1 MKRYSIALFLFF
13 AISGS
18 ALAQYGKI
26 SGQVTDRETKEPL
39 IGANVMLE
47 GTALGTSTDVDGK
60 YSILNVPAG
69 AYNIRTTYIG
79 YQPTTVSNVSVLAG
93 LTRELNV
100 QLSSTAVQLNAI
112 EIVAQR
118 PLIEKTSTN
127 ASRVTTT
134 DEIKNLPV
142 RGVQGYFSLQPGVVV
157 QNGIAYIR
165 GSRQDEVGYAIEGA
179 SVKDV
184 IGNTNRGLEGLV
196 SGNAVNPGALVTTI
210 PEALQ
215 EVVVQA
221 GGYGAELGGS
231 NAGMVSQTFKTG
243 GSKLN
248 VTLQGETDNF
258 GNYPGKK
265 AFGTYS
271 TGYSD
276 YVATVGLPIVP
287 EKIKLFI
294 AGENNFVRDRDP
306 SFWSGA
312 NLGYAFDNGQ
322 GGGTK
327 GDSALLS
334 WPGGNVLGRMNN
346 RYTTNG
352 TLLFD
357 FLPLQVR
364 LGGAFTSSKNLNNNL
379 IFEYLD
385 LARNP
390 VTDNSN
396 LLLNGKVTYFLT
408 PKTFAEVN
416 VNYLD
421 QRQITFDPNFG
432 ENLWQYTDSI
442 SAAEHGW
449 QYVTLTQGPSNYNF
463 AGFPFLR
470 PGADLTAFTKDLNNH
485 IGGSVALTSQMDNHA
500 LSLGGSYEYWSIS
513 HYGIGTGAITGSFV
527 GSTNPSTNYGPS
539 LYGTLLT
546 DPNVSRDPSRL
557 ATILRSSFVV
567 NNYGFDEFGNPLSS
581 GLDGPKHP
589 YFAAAYVQD
598 RIEMNDLNINAGLRY
613 DAMFFD
619 DWTFASPLDLGYDP
633 NNYLISTPG
642 KGKTYSYLEPRLG
655 LAFPA
660 SDKTVFHLQYGK
672 FVQAPPLYT
681 LQGSRA
687 LAVLIFQGAFYFQNP
702 IGYNIEPERSTQYE
716 IGFSQ
721 QFTDN
726 AAFDV
731 TGFYKNTEGQLQIQY
746 FPQPASS
753 TVPSYYAYAN
763 GDFQNVSGL
772 EFSIHVR
779 RTNRFM
785 AEVNYTLQDARGT
798 NSFAN
803 SGAALAN
810 VAGNSIKPSM
820 VVPTDFAETH
830 RGSVSV
836 DYRWDKG
843 DGGPILERLGLNLL
857 FTFNSGHPFT
867 LATGSGGQQGPD
879 LGSILNDND
888 ARTRFPL
895 EPVNAS
901 TTPWVYQLDLRIDK
915 TFSLP
920 MVDLNIYLYVQ
931 NLLNTQNVI
940 NVYYRTGNAYDDGW
954 LSDPTASGKTVQSFG
969 QLYQQLYQVMN
980 LQDGQ
985 NQLRTN
991 GFLNF
996 GMPRQVRVGAKIE
1009 F

>member
-1 MKRYSIALFLFF
+1 MKRYSIALFLLF
-13 AISGS
+13 AISVS
-18 ALAQYGKI
+18 AFAQYGKVT
-26 SGQVTDRETKEPL
+26 GQVTDRETKEPL
-39 IGANVMLE
+39 IGANVILE
-47 GTALGTSTDVDGK
+47 GTALGASTDVNGN

-69 AYNIRTTYIG
+69 TYNMKTTYVG
-79 YQPTTVSNVSVLAG
+79 YQPTTISGVSVLAG

-100 QLSSTAVQLNAI
+100 QLASTAVQLNAI

-165 GSRQDEVGYAIEGA
+165 GGRADEVGYMIEGA

-184 IGNTNRGLEGLV
+184 IDISRGARSSDGT
-196 SGNAVNPGALVTTI
+196 NPGSLVTVI

-221 GGYGAELGGS
+221 GGYGAELGGA
-231 NAGMVSQTFKTG
+231 NAGIVSQTLKTG

-265 AFGTYS
+265 AFDSYS
-271 TGYSD
+271 YGYSD
-276 YVATVGLPIVP
+276 YVATVGFPIVP
-287 EKIKLFI
+287 EKIKLFA
-294 AGENNFVRDRDP
+294 AGENNFVRDRNP

-312 NLGYAFDNGQ
+312 NFGYLYDNGSS
-322 GGGTK
+322 GGQK
-327 GDSALLS
+327 GDSALVN
-334 WPGGNVLGRMNN
+334 WPGGDVLGRMNN

-364 LGGAFTSSKNLNNNL
+364 LGGAFTWSKNMDNGL
-379 IFEYLD
+379 INQYLD
-385 LARNP
+385 LARVG
-390 VTDNSN
+390 VTQNSN
-396 LLLNGKVTYFLT
+396 LLLNGKMTYFFT

-416 VNYLD
+416 VNYVD
-421 QRQITFDPNFG
+421 QRDMTTDPNYG
-432 ENLWQYTDSI
+432 ENLLAYGDSI
-442 SAAEHGW
+442 SAAQHGW
-449 QYVTLTQGPSNYNF
+449 QYVTLTVGPQAYNF
-463 AGFPFLR
+463 AGFPFAR
-470 PGADLTAFTKDLNNH
+470 PGANLTNFIKDLDNH
-485 IGGSVALTSQMDNHA
+485 IGGSVALTSQMENHS
-500 LSLGGSYEYWSIS
+500 LNLGGSYEYWSNS
-513 HYGIGTGAITGSFV
+513 HYGIGTGNLY
-527 GSTNPSTNYGPS
+527 STLIN
-539 LYGTLLT
+539 
-546 DPNVSRDPSRL
+546 DPNVTRDPTAL
-557 ATILRSSFVV
+557 AKILRSSLVV
-567 NNYGFDEFGNPLSS
+567 NNYGFDEYGNPVSS

-589 YFAAAYVQD
+589 YFAAAYIQD
-598 RIEMNDLNINAGLRY
+598 RIEMSDLNVNAGLRY
-613 DAMFFD
+613 DAMYFD
-619 DWTFASPLDLGYDP
+619 DWAFSDPTQLGYDP
-633 NNYLISTPG
+633 NTYLIANPG

-655 LAFPA
+655 FSFPA

-681 LQGSRA
+681 LERSRA
-687 LAVLIFQGAFYFQNP
+687 AAVQIFQGAFYFTNP
-702 IGYNIEPERSTQYE
+702 IGYNIAPERTTQYE

-731 TGFYKNTEGQLQIQY
+731 TGFYKNTEGQLQVQF
-746 FPQPASS
+746 FPEPASS

-779 RTNRFM
+779 RTSRFQ

-810 VAGNSIKPSM
+810 VAGNTIKPSM

-879 LGSILNDND
+879 LGAILNDGD

-895 EPVNAS
+895 EPINAS

-954 LSDPTASGKTVQSFG
+954 LSDPTASGKTVASFG

-985 NQLRTN
+985 NQLRQN